1 MPVESTNIKMSDIN
15 AEVSSVN
22 STSLNTLSTNAI
34 TAGNTIDGAAPH
46 GMNEFAGYVHTNLEA
61 FPSVASWDTRQN
73 RTVSAG
79 GYLQAEAYVSM
90 SFKNISSQNR
100 IELSWYG
107 GTNASY
113 STVVTD
119 YMDYSGYTG
128 DINVSYT
135 YPSTFSQYAG
145 NANPL
150 LNIGQSTSYPP
161 YGWPGHASN
170 TATTS
175 TAYANS
181 GYRKVKDT
189 NYKIPTSGYVQF
201 KWFARTN
208 ATQYQNQFRHV
219 FHGGV
224 TFTVSFVSDNVTY
237 SSTSSSK
244 NIEIECWKGQ
254 IY

>member
-1 MPVESTNIKMSDIN
+1 MPIESANIKMSDIN

-46 GMNEFAGYVHTNLEA
+46 GMNEFAGYVHTNLES
-61 FPSVASWDTRQN
+61 FPSINSWDTRQN

-79 GYLQAEAYVSM
+79 GYTQAEAFCSM
-90 SFKNISSQNR
+90 AFKNDTSNSR
-100 IELSWYG
+100 IECTWYG
-107 GTNASY
+107 GTNAAFATIY
-113 STVVTD
+113 TD

-135 YPSTFSQYAG
+135 YPDMNGSPLASNPLVYAG
-145 NANPL
+145 S
-150 LNIGQSTSYPP
+150 STSYPP

-175 TAYANS
+175 TAYAGPS
-181 GYRKVKDT
+181 YRKVRNT
-189 NYKIPTSGYVQF
+189 NYKIPTAGYAQF
-201 KWFARTN
+201 KWFLRTN
-208 ATQYQNQFRHV
+208 ATQYQNQFRSC
-219 FHGGV
+219 FHHQV
-224 TFTVSFVSDNVTY
+224 TFTVSFVSDSVTY
-237 SSTSSSK
+237 SKTSSSK
-244 NIEIECWKGQ
+244 NIELECWKGQ